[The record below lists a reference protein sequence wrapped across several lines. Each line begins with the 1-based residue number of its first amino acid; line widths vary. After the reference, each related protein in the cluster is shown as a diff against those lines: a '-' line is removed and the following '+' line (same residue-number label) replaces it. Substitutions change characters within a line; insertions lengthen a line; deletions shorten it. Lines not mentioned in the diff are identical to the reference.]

1 MRTNIDLPS
10 IFKMP
15 VQGPAP
21 YNTLYAVTQ
30 WDFVAQENLYDNDTN
45 LHQYSN
51 VVVSSPIN
59 IVGYDPNN
67 PVPVQ
72 HSTTAFLKTTGPSA
86 NDNFLYA
93 IDAIQGVTVADSGN
107 ISFLISTAVK
117 CPNLAIPQGIAF
129 AIGPDGAWEIQ
140 AALLI
145 SSFILT
151 VEPQAA
157 ATPPNTGQRAW
168 SQYFNEIVRD
178 VNLLQSDIV
187 HLLGPRKPRPGFFRA
202 KRP

>member
-1 MRTNIDLPS
+1 MRTNIDQPS
-10 IFKMP
+10 VFKMP

-21 YNTLYAVTQ
+21 YNTLYVVTQ

-72 HSTTAFLKTTGPSA
+72 HSTTAFLTTTGPSA

-93 IDAIQGVTVADSGN
+93 VDAIQGVTVADSGN

-157 ATPPNTGQRAW
+157 PAPSGGTRAW
-168 SQYFNEIVRD
+168 SQYFKEIVVD
-178 VNLLQSDIV
+178 KNLLQSVV
-187 HLLGPRKPRPGFFRA
+187 HLGEKKQPRHQVFRA
-202 KRP
+202 KLK